1 MSIINSCLI
10 KKKKK
15 GEMQLST
22 AIILN
27 APGQRQQQIPDMI
40 PWQFYRR
47 LLSLNTD
54 QYFRYLS
61 TTAVLQVA

>member
-1 MSIINSCLI
+1 MIHHNKDKITHS
-10 KKKKK
+10 KKKK

-40 PWQFYRR
+40 P
-47 LLSLNTD
+47 
-54 QYFRYLS
+54 
-61 TTAVLQVA
+61 

>member
-1 MSIINSCLI
+1 
-10 KKKKK
+10 
-15 GEMQLST
+15 MQLST

-27 APGQRQQQIPDMI
+27 APGQRQQRIPDMI
-40 PWQFYRR
+40 GMR

>member
-27 APGQRQQQIPDMI
+27 APGQRQQRIPDMI
-40 PWQFYRR
+40 P
-47 LLSLNTD
+47 
-54 QYFRYLS
+54 
-61 TTAVLQVA
+61 